1 MRWLRKVPDR
11 ELGRTPDVP
20 KRLARYPVYL
30 EQAMRDEVPWMFER
44 PQVWRCLAP
53 ALAHVR
59 DHLAEM
65 DVVKSQLRARR
76 A

>member
-1 MRWLRKVPDR
+1 M
-11 ELGRTPDVP
+11 PDVP
-20 KRLARYPVYL
+20 KHLTRYPVYL

-53 ALAHVR
+53 ALGHVR

-65 DVVKSQLRARR
+65 DLLKSQLRTRQAQV
-76 A
+76 

>member
-1 MRWLRKVPDR
+1 MAQSSWRSVPR
-11 ELGRTPDVP
+11 C
-20 KRLARYPVYL
+20 ARYPVYL

-65 DVVKSQLRARR
+65 DLVKSQLRARR